1 MSRFGRAIAL
11 GFLAL
16 PLACGDKLLPPDPT
30 APKGGAGGTTTVPL
44 VDAGGGT
51 GTQTSTDTSTDA
63 GAGDET
69 GASSPGMDA
78 SSATNT
84 STSTSTVVSV
94 SYARDIQPL
103 MEKYCTTCHSPS
115 GGQKPYLDTYA
126 AAKSGAAN
134 SVDDVQTGDMPLSGP
149 AMQPAEVA
157 LFEAWVNALE
167 PP

>member
-11 GFLAL
+11 GILAL

-63 GAGDET
+63 GDET
-69 GASSPGMDA
+69 GASSSGMDA
-78 SSATNT
+78 LSATNT
-84 STSTSTVVSV
+84 STSTSTAVSV

-103 MEKYCTTCHSPS
+103 LEKYCTTCHSPS
-115 GGQKPYLDTYA
+115 GGQRPYLDTYA

-134 SVDDVQTGDMPLSGP
+134 SLDDVQSGSMPTTGP

-157 LFEAWVNALE
+157 LFEAWVTALE